1 MNWQE
6 RAKELSCDHWDYH
19 DVILPVFLSNSLK
32 NSKIEM
38 EKWGKWYREIFQHG
52 YKHAIEDIQQ
62 GKITVFRGEE

>member
-6 RAKELSCDHWDYH
+6 RAKELSEAHWEYH
-19 DVILPVFLSNSLK
+19 LIINDLTYMRKDDNHCLSGFHS
-32 NSKIEM
+32 
-38 EKWGKWYREIFQHG
+38 WYKAIFQHG